1 MDEFVVCVDAE
12 GARDITVGKA
22 YVLIHR
28 TSAITRVIDDVG
40 DSTPYGSRR
49 FKPLPKEENLDG
61 WKTL

>member
-1 MDEFVVCVDAE
+1 MEEFVVCVDAK

-28 TSAITRVIDDVG
+28 TFAVTRVIDDVG
-40 DSTPYGSRR
+40 DSTSYCSHR
-49 FKPLPKEENLDG
+49 FEPLPKAENLDG